1 MFRKPIMKKLSCALL
16 LLMMITFSLSCKKNK
31 VIEFDIDY
39 TTTLAIPSS
48 SITVNVPADF
58 NTPDINTDS
67 KNKFISEKTVQNL
80 VDEIKMTR
88 FDISV
93 ASGNLNFLKSLN
105 IYLKTSGLGD
115 ILIATKTVIPQNVS
129 SFGMDLQDVNVKEYI
144 FNDKIQFRV
153 AVTIQTGLT
162 ATQQLKM
169 DQTVRVKAKKS

>member
-1 MFRKPIMKKLSCALL
+1 
-16 LLMMITFSLSCKKNK
+16 
-31 VIEFDIDY
+31 
-39 TTTLAIPSS
+39 
-48 SITVNVPADF
+48 
-58 NTPDINTDS
+58 
-67 KNKFISEKTVQNL
+67 
-80 VDEIKMTR
+80 MTR
-88 FDISV
+88 FDLSV

>member
-1 MFRKPIMKKLSCALL
+1 MFKERIMKQLACALI
-16 LLMMITFSLSCKKNK
+16 LLMVITFNLSCKKNK
-31 VIEFDIDY
+31 VTEFDIDY
-39 TTTLAIPSS
+39 STTLSIPSS

-58 NTPDINTDS
+58 NTPEINTDS

-88 FDISV
+88 FDLSV

-115 ILIATKTVIPQNVS
+115 VLIATKTVIPQNVS

-153 AVTIQTGLT
+153 TVTIQTGLT

-169 DQTVRVKAKKS
+169 DQTVHVKAKQS

>member
-1 MFRKPIMKKLSCALL
+1 MFSKYSMKNSIGALIIL
-16 LLMMITFSLSCKKNK
+16 VITALNVSCKKNK
-31 VIEFDIDY
+31 VTEFNIDY
-39 TTTLAIPSS
+39 TTTLSIPSS
-48 SITVNVPADF
+48 SITVNIPADF
-58 NTPDINTDS
+58 TSPDINTDS

-88 FDISV
+88 FDLSV

-115 ILIATKTVIPQNVS
+115 VLIATKTVIPQNVS

-153 AVTIQTGLT
+153 TVTIQTGLT

-169 DQTVRVKAKKS
+169 DQTVHVKAKKS

>member
-1 MFRKPIMKKLSCALL
+1 MFSKRIIKNTLSALIIL
-16 LLMMITFSLSCKKNK
+16 AAISLNVSCKKNK
-31 VIEFDIDY
+31 VTEFNIDY
-39 TTTLAIPSS
+39 STTLSIPSS

-58 NTPDINTDS
+58 NSPDINTDS

-88 FDISV
+88 FDLSV

-129 SFGMDLQDVNVKEYI
+129 SFGMDLQDINVKEYI

-153 AVTIQTGLT
+153 TVTIQTGLT

-169 DQTVRVKAKKS
+169 DQTVHVKAKKS

>member
-1 MFRKPIMKKLSCALL
+1 MKVQRYKNIIFINYILC
-16 LLMMITFSLSCKKNK
+16 FS
-31 VIEFDIDY
+31 
-39 TTTLAIPSS
+39 
-48 SITVNVPADF
+48 
-58 NTPDINTDS
+58 
-67 KNKFISEKTVQNL
+67 
-80 VDEIKMTR
+80 
-88 FDISV
+88 
-93 ASGNLNFLKSLN
+93 NFN

>member
-1 MFRKPIMKKLSCALL
+1 
-16 LLMMITFSLSCKKNK
+16 
-31 VIEFDIDY
+31 
-39 TTTLAIPSS
+39 
-48 SITVNVPADF
+48 
-58 NTPDINTDS
+58 
-67 KNKFISEKTVQNL
+67 
-80 VDEIKMTR
+80 MTR
-88 FDISV
+88 FNLSV

>member
-1 MFRKPIMKKLSCALL
+1 MFSMCNMKKSIGALIIL
-16 LLMMITFSLSCKKNK
+16 AIIALNVSCKKNK
-31 VIEFDIDY
+31 VTEFDIDY
-39 TTTLAIPSS
+39 TTTLSIPST

-88 FDISV
+88 FDLSV

-115 ILIATKTVIPQNVS
+115 VLIATKTVIPQNVS

-153 AVTIQTGLT
+153 TVTIQTGLT

-169 DQTVRVKAKKS
+169 DQTVHVKAKKT